1 MNLEEKMKKNTKE
14 ELQIAKDAQK
24 KTRSKKGE
32 VKITPV
38 TATLASSIFMWHI
51 GELWKNTQEN
61 DVTKI
66 REWILSNPQ
75 LQQEDL
81 YERLKPMI
89 EISSLMMSS
98 ADIIEANL
106 LQDEPE
112 SVILNMYYI
121 LRKTLE
127 AKGELTNK
135 AEVEKFNRKAFRV
148 LFNSYDKTPLFKKK
162 YKEIHRLMGNDD
174 KHKYQWQRKT
184 EDGVKARFSKMD
196 KKLNERYQKVA
207 PKLYSRVMEIL
218 KRFYQINLDI
228 EIDSK

>member
-1 MNLEEKMKKNTKE
+1 MNLEEKTKKNTKE

-38 TATLASSIFMWHI
+38 TATLASAYFMWQI
-51 GELWKNTQEN
+51 GEFWKNTQEN
-61 DVTKI
+61 DVAKI
-66 REWILSNPQ
+66 REWFLSDPE
-75 LQQEDL
+75 LEEEGL
-81 YERLKPMI
+81 LERLGAMV
-89 EISSLMMSS
+89 EMSSLMMSS
-98 ADIIEANL
+98 ADIVEANL
-106 LQDEPE
+106 LQNEPE
-112 SVILNMYYI
+112 SVILTMYYF
-121 LRKTLE
+121 LRKRSE

-148 LFNSYDKTPLFKKK
+148 LFNSYNKTPLFKKK

-184 EDGVKARFSKMD
+184 ENGVKARFSKMD

-218 KRFYQINLDI
+218 KRFYQITFEM
-228 EIDSK
+228 EIDTK